1 MSGESRLICLTIN
14 NSIQSKVFV
23 ALFVQTPLISF
34 DPSSFYPKLK
44 LQNFP
49 SMHWNVFKIPPN
61 IPKILKFFI
70 DPIILSE
77 NAQELRPRFYPRVY
91 CTSLFQALLIFF
103 FSYCCLQGRF
113 QERNWFNCTITFCR
127 VLVGWHLFKNC
138 QFSNLRKMCP
148 STRIKLH
155 PLNHHH

>member
-1 MSGESRLICLTIN
+1 MFIMSGESRLICLTIN
-14 NSIQSKVFV
+14 NSIQNKVFV

-49 SMHWNVFKIPPN
+49 SMCLKYLTIFQY
-61 IPKILKFFI
+61 KFFI

-127 VLVGWHLFKNC
+127 VLVG
-138 QFSNLRKMCP
+138 
-148 STRIKLH
+148 
-155 PLNHHH
+155 